1 MPSFRAERTSIVRA
15 RRAVR
20 RGACVALAWIALCS
34 AVGAAQPER
43 GAFPGVIEL
52 AVDGTDVD
60 KRIIR
65 VRETVPVAG
74 GRLTLLYPQ
83 WVPGHHGP
91 AGSITLLAGLTI
103 TAGGKTLPWMR
114 DATNMHAF
122 HVDVPE
128 GVTSVDLSF
137 QYLSPLEDSQGRIV
151 VTQHILAFQWH
162 SAVLYPAG
170 HATDDIRV
178 RASIALPAGWQHA
191 SSLEVEGR
199 NGDVRSFRT
208 TSLTELVDSPVWAG
222 RHHARAELVGGAAP
236 VALEVFA
243 DLPESLKIEPRHTAA
258 LSAVVD
264 ETYRVFGAPPYRR
277 FDFLVALSSGVSR
290 IGLEHQGST
299 EIATHP
305 DFFTRWN
312 MLPFTRPVFPHEF
325 VHAWNGK
332 RHRPADLTTRSF
344 NEPMGG
350 SLLWTYE
357 GQTEF
362 WTYVLA
368 ARSGLLSREQSLQ
381 AIARTAAFL
390 AQRSGRV
397 WRNLQDTNNDPVM
410 RNVRR
415 RDWSSWQRG
424 VDYYG
429 EGLFLWLEADTTIR
443 RLTQGARSMDDFA
456 RTFFSRPGPGPVVT
470 YTFEDIVTAL
480 DAIAPHDWR
489 SFLRD
494 RLDSTTRDTATE
506 ALKSAGWRLVFRE
519 KASAYG
525 QAVER
530 ETNETDFFYTLGLV
544 MGRQDKILSVQWESP
559 AYQAGLAGGATLVA
573 VNGRAYRA
581 QLLRNAISEA
591 KQSQKPIELLI
602 RSDDWYRT
610 VQVSYFDGLRYPHL
624 EPLPGAADVLSN
636 ILTPLGKRDTPKKGD

>member
-1 MPSFRAERTSIVRA
+1 MPSL
-15 RRAVR
+15 
-20 RGACVALAWIALCS
+20 RGSVHAALVALACLVLCH
-34 AVGAAQPER
+34 AAAAAQ
-43 GAFPGVIEL
+43 GYPGVIEL
-52 AVDGTDVD
+52 RVDATDVD

-65 VRETVPVAG
+65 ARETVPVSS

-83 WVPGHHGP
+83 WVPGHHAA

-103 TAGGKTLPWMR
+103 TGGGKTLPWMR

-128 GVTSVDLSF
+128 GVTSLDLSF
-137 QYLSPLEDSQGRIV
+137 QYLSPLDDTQGRVV

-162 SAVLYPAG
+162 TAVLYPAG
-170 HATDDIRV
+170 YATDDVRV
-178 RASIALPAGWQHA
+178 RASIRLPSDWQHA
-191 SSLEVEGR
+191 SSLETEGR
-199 NGDVRSFRT
+199 GDGTVRFKP

-222 RHHARAELVGGAAP
+222 RYHAQAELQSGAAP
-236 VALEVFA
+236 VALQVFA
-243 DLPESLKIEPRHTAA
+243 DLPESLKIEPRHVSGF
-258 LSAVVD
+258 SAVVD

-277 FDFLVALSSGVSR
+277 FDFLVALTNAVSR
-290 IGLEHQGST
+290 IGLEHHGST
-299 EIATHP
+299 EIATYP
-305 DFFTRWN
+305 DAFTRWN
-312 MLPFTRPVFPHEF
+312 MMPFARPVFAHEF
-325 VHAWNGK
+325 VHVWNGK
-332 RHRPADLTTRSF
+332 RHRPADLATSNY

-362 WTYVLA
+362 WTWVLA
-368 ARSGLLSREQSLQ
+368 ARSGLLSREQTRQ
-381 AIARTAAFL
+381 AIARTAAYL

-397 WRNLQDTNNDPVM
+397 WRNLQDTNNDPAM

-429 EGLFLWLEADTTIR
+429 EGLFLWLEVDTTLR
-443 RLTQGARSMDDFA
+443 RLTQGTRSMDDFA
-456 RTFFSRPGPGPVVT
+456 KTFFARPGAGPVVT
-470 YTFEDIVTAL
+470 YTFDDIVAAL
-480 DAIAPHDWR
+480 NAISPHDWR
-489 SFLRD
+489 SFLRE
-494 RLDSTTRDTATE
+494 RLDSTTRDTAAE

-530 ETNETDFFYTLGLV
+530 ETNETDFYYTLGFTV
-544 MGRQDKILSVQWESP
+544 GRQDKIESVQWESP
-559 AYQAGLAGGATLVA
+559 AYKAGVAGGVTLVA

-581 QLLRNAISEA
+581 QVLRNAIAEA
-591 KQSQKPIELLI
+591 KQSKKPIELLI

-610 VQVSYFDGLRYPHL
+610 VRVSYLDGLRYPHL
-624 EPLPGAADVLSN
+624 EPLPGAADVLST
-636 ILTPLGKRDTPKKGD
+636 LFTPLGKRDTPKEGD